1 MEALVRAYLDCEY
14 QTLTLEDLD
23 RLSDADGVS
32 SNKSKA
38 AKQLLGVA
46 KQFGSI
52 GKSVSKRLWSMA
64 KRPKSPPAL
73 VAGTNGGP
81 GVLCV
86 RIISRRHEFVDQML
100 QNYLQCA
107 HSRYIEIHYTKFFLL
122 NFVQFL

>member
-1 MEALVRAYLDCEY
+1 MEILIRDYLDCEY
-14 QTLTLEDLD
+14 QTLTPEDLD
-23 RLSDADGVS
+23 RLSDNDGSS

-52 GKSVSKRLWSMA
+52 GKSMSKRLWSIT
-64 KRPKSPPAL
+64 KRPKSPPASS
-73 VAGTNGGP
+73 TGGVIITE

-86 RIISRRHEFVDQML
+86 RLKSRRHQYVDKML

-107 HSRYIEIHYTKFFLL
+107 HSR
-122 NFVQFL
+122 